1 MGRVRRDRVLF
12 IALVAMGV
20 LALSLSYVLE
30 PTPYQYVRMRDYGRV
45 RVDPTMHAV
54 DYVIVALRVGGVVAL
69 SAGGYLT
76 YRSLRPDRID
86 ESEGQAA
93 YPDDRY
99 ARPGPI
105 ARPDVCC
112 ELRARR
118 CGAITPNRFA
128 TPASPCATAT
138 AASITRFVDGTRIV
152 VVGAKWDSE
161 LRSPANSRNT
171 TATWRAS
178 TATAGPA
185 CGVRVCSTSR
195 ARR

>member
-12 IALVAMGV
+12 IALLAVGV
-20 LALSLSYVLE
+20 LALSLSYALE

-99 ARPGPI
+99 AHIPPESGNPGVSGGI
-105 ARPDVCC
+105 
-112 ELRARR
+112 
-118 CGAITPNRFA
+118 G
-128 TPASPCATAT
+128 
-138 AASITRFVDGTRIV
+138 
-152 VVGAKWDSE
+152 
-161 LRSPANSRNT
+161 
-171 TATWRAS
+171 
-178 TATAGPA
+178 
-185 CGVRVCSTSR
+185 
-195 ARR
+195 

>member
-12 IALVAMGV
+12 IALLAMGV

-86 ESEGQAA
+86 EAEGQPAH
-93 YPDDRY
+93 PDDRY
-99 ARPGPI
+99 AHVPAEGGNPG
-105 ARPDVCC
+105 
-112 ELRARR
+112 
-118 CGAITPNRFA
+118 G
-128 TPASPCATAT
+128 
-138 AASITRFVDGTRIV
+138 
-152 VVGAKWDSE
+152 
-161 LRSPANSRNT
+161 RS
-171 TATWRAS
+171 
-178 TATAGPA
+178 GI
-185 CGVRVCSTSR
+185 G
-195 ARR
+195 

>member
-12 IALVAMGV
+12 IALLAVGV
-20 LALSLSYVLE
+20 LALSLSYALE

-45 RVDPTMHAV
+45 RVDATMHAV

-99 ARPGPI
+99 AHIPPESGNPGVSGGI
-105 ARPDVCC
+105 
-112 ELRARR
+112 
-118 CGAITPNRFA
+118 G
-128 TPASPCATAT
+128 
-138 AASITRFVDGTRIV
+138 
-152 VVGAKWDSE
+152 
-161 LRSPANSRNT
+161 
-171 TATWRAS
+171 
-178 TATAGPA
+178 
-185 CGVRVCSTSR
+185 
-195 ARR
+195 